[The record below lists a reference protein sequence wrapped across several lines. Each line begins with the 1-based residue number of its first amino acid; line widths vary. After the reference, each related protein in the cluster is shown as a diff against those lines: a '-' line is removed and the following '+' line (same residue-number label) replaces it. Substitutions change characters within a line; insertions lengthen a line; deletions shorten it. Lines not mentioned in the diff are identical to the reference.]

1 MRRDV
6 SRDVVFR
13 EDVDHI
19 ALHRCFRDLV
29 TCLDLAP
36 VVQVS
41 RAVGIYEDPEPG
53 VGLVLQGEH
62 LSSEALEEVIYPN
75 LFLPSGLDIS
85 SIPLMKFSMAAGLP
99 EE

>member
-1 MRRDV
+1 MMRRDV
-6 SRDVVFR
+6 PRDGIFR
-13 EDVDHI
+13 KDVDHI

-62 LSSEALEEVIYPN
+62 LSFEVLEEVIDPESSATIGPGYLLYPPHAVLHGN
-75 LFLPSGLDIS
+75 RV
-85 SIPLMKFSMAAGLP
+85 A
-99 EE
+99 

>member
-6 SRDVVFR
+6 PRDGIFR
-13 EDVDHI
+13 KDVDHI

-62 LSSEALEEVIYPN
+62 LSFEVLEEVIDPESPSTIGPGYLIYPPHEVLHGN
-75 LFLPSGLDIS
+75 RV
-85 SIPLMKFSMAAGLP
+85 A
-99 EE
+99 